1 MKKVIFAIIVLSL
14 AFGVIGCEKKVQVKD
29 GDKTL
34 TIPEKTLPQF
44 EAAKKAEEEQK
55 AAQTALDAKEQE
67 KVDAQKALDEKKKNE
82 ADEKKLDNV
91 KESKGKL
98 W

>member
-1 MKKVIFAIIVLSL
+1 MKKVFFTIIVLSL

-34 TIPEKTLPQF
+34 TIPEKSLPQF
-44 EAAKKAEEEQK
+44 EAAKKAEEEQTTL
-55 AAQTALDAKEQE
+55 QQQLDAKEQE
-67 KVDAQKALDEKKKNE
+67 KVEEQKKLEEKKKTE
-82 ADEKKLDNV
+82 ADEKKLNEV